1 LAGRLAARLVRLLSN
16 VPRAMSTLML
26 ATCFCALVSA
36 CSDDSKA
43 PDSDA
48 SNADSS
54 ATSQDQNNI
63 PVLAQQPGIA
73 PAAMPAHTI
82 QTPPPSASQLG
93 AAAPASDSLAPPV
106 IHTVD

>member
-1 LAGRLAARLVRLLSN
+1 LAGRLAALLVRLLSDL
-16 VPRAMSTLML
+16 PRAMSTLVL
-26 ATCFCALVSA
+26 ATCFCALISA

-43 PDSDA
+43 PDSAA
-48 SNADSS
+48 SSADSS

-73 PAAMPAHTI
+73 PAATPAHTI